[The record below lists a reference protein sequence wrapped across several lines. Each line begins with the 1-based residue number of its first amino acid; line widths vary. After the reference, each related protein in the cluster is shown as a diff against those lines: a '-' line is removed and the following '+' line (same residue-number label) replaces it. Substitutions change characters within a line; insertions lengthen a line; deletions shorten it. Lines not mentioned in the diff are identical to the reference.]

1 MARPVTHLLAAAA
14 VLAAVYGVFAKSGNA
29 RTDDM
34 PAVALVP
41 AELVQWHSGFTV
53 TGDSGVKP
61 EWRSTLNAMDAQDA
75 RAFLVMHGAVGIRDV
90 AGDRIDYSLDS
101 LDAPKGARKSARNPA
116 RTQDGSAQ
124 RGR

>member
-1 MARPVTHLLAAAA
+1 MATPLTNLLAAVAIMA
-14 VLAAVYGVFAKSGNA
+14 TVYCVVAKSGNA
-29 RTDDM
+29 RMDDM
-34 PAVALVP
+34 RAVALVP

-61 EWRSTLNAMDAQDA
+61 EWRSTLNAVDAQDA

-90 AGDRIDYSLDS
+90 AEDRIDYSLDS
-101 LDAPKGARKSARNPA
+101 LDAPKGARKSARNPTG
-116 RTQDGSAQ
+116 TQDGSAQ